1 MPGALS
7 YPIEKVRGQR
17 HYKIVNFQ
25 ISDISRRSCGILPW
39 GYRRYSQGAWEISSC
54 PMEPVP
60 PTLEGCTFYPRSL
73 GLCNPYA
80 VSLC

>member
-39 GYRRYSQGAWEISSC
+39 GYRRYCHGGIGDIPKGLGRYRHAPWSPYLRPLKAAPSTLGA
-54 PMEPVP
+54 
-60 PTLEGCTFYPRSL
+60 
-73 GLCNPYA
+73 
-80 VSLC
+80 

>member
-1 MPGALS
+1 MYKAIKTLEEMPGALS
-7 YPIEKVRGQR
+7 YLIEKVRGQR

-54 PMEPVP
+54 PTEPVP
-60 PTLEGCTFYPRSL
+60 STLR
-73 GLCNPYA
+73 A
-80 VSLC
+80 